1 MAFSFEPL
9 VHFDASR
16 YDTAVVSYEMS
27 GDATKGC
34 RAMNRAELEQQLEEL
49 HPASFAWALGC
60 CGRDRGDAEEVLQE
74 TYLKILDGKAR
85 FDGRSALKTWLFAVI
100 RRTAAAHRRFSWLR
114 ALRFVSPEGGDVAS
128 HEESV
133 ERRLMHS
140 EKAAALLRAIAS
152 LAPRQREVIELV
164 FYHDMTIEQS
174 AEVVGVSLGTA
185 RVHYQRGKERLRA
198 VLVREEMR

>member
-1 MAFSFEPL
+1 
-9 VHFDASR
+9 
-16 YDTAVVSYEMS
+16 
-27 GDATKGC
+27 
-34 RAMNRAELEQQLEEL
+34 MNRAELEQQLEEL

-60 CGRDRGDAEEVLQE
+60 CGRDRGSAEDVLQE

-100 RRTAAAHRRFSWLR
+100 RRTAAAHRRFGWLR
-114 ALRFVSPEGGDVAS
+114 ALRFVAHDACDVADGGES
-128 HEESV
+128 AEEQLV
-133 ERRLMHS
+133 HTERS
-140 EKAAALLRAIAS
+140 AALLRAIRS

-198 VLVREEMR
+198 ALLREGSR

>member
-9 VHFDASR
+9 VHLDAAR
-16 YDTAVVSYEMS
+16 YDTARVSYELS
-27 GDATKGC
+27 AAATKDC

-49 HPASFAWALGC
+49 HPASFAWTLGC
-60 CGRDRGDAEEVLQE
+60 CGRDRGNAEEVLQE

-85 FDGRSALKTWLFAVI
+85 FDGRSTLKTWLFSVI
-100 RRTAAAHRRFSWLR
+100 RRTAAAHRRFGWLR
-114 ALRFVSPEGGDVAS
+114 ALRFVSHETGNVAS
-128 HEESV
+128 HEESA
-133 ERRLMHS
+133 ERRLIHS

-185 RVHYQRGKERLRA
+185 RVHYQRGKVRLRA
-198 VLVREEMR
+198 ALVREEML

>member
-1 MAFSFEPL
+1 
-9 VHFDASR
+9 
-16 YDTAVVSYEMS
+16 
-27 GDATKGC
+27 
-34 RAMNRAELEQQLEEL
+34 MNRAELEQQLEEL

-60 CGRDRGDAEEVLQE
+60 CGRDRGNAEEVLQE

-100 RRTAAAHRRFSWLR
+100 RRTAAAHRRLGWLR
-114 ALRFVSPEGGDVAS
+114 ALRFVAHDADDVADGG
-128 HEESV
+128 ESA
-133 ERRLMHS
+133 EQRLVHS
-140 EKAAALLRAIAS
+140 ERAAALLRAVGS

-198 VLVREEMR
+198 ALLREGSR